1 MHNER
6 EWARMTDQP
15 GKVELSTP
23 DLSLENRAVIDALLP
38 GVIKDGVVDPTQ
50 LADLLDLPLMAAP
63 SGRERYGLQWAGKGE
78 AVRSLL
84 APGHGCLVPDLEGS
98 VDFEKAKNVFIEGDN
113 LEVLKLLQKAYN
125 DEVKLIYIDPPY
137 NTGNDFVYNDD
148 FADGLRGYLRYTGQL
163 DDSGNRTSASADT
176 AGRRHSRWLSM
187 MYPRLI
193 LARNLLAPDG
203 VLFVSIDDNEFG
215 NLKALLDEV
224 FGPENALGCITVV
237 SNLKGRSDDKYFAT
251 AHNYLLAYQRSSF
264 VPRGV
269 PLPEAYRDDYPES
282 DENGKRFRL
291 QGLRKRGNSARRE
304 DRPSMFYP
312 FYVDPASG
320 KLALEQVGNF
330 TIEVLPRLSD
340 GADGRWR
347 WGRDTAQSRM
357 SELMARQV
365 GPTRRWDAFQ
375 IDALE
380 RDGAERRAIPKT
392 VWDGPEVANEAGTL
406 ELRKLMGK
414 RIFDTPKPTG
424 LIRQILEHTVSDDDL
439 ILDFFAGSGSTAHAV
454 ALMNAADGGT
464 RRVIS
469 VNIQEPTPEA
479 SEARKHGYQAVS
491 DITRDRLE
499 AVMETVPGAQAQG
512 LRTYRLGRSNF
523 RGTVESD
530 ELDLSVSTL
539 AWEETDWQAI
549 AAEVLLKEGIALDE
563 NWDRIHVGDTE
574 VVVAG
579 GVAVVLSDK
588 SDDALVEAVLQLK
601 TRVVVFMEDGFA
613 GADAVKANAFTNA
626 KNAGITMK
634 TV

>member
-1 MHNER
+1 
-6 EWARMTDQP
+6 MT
-15 GKVELSTP
+15 STLRRRITISWRISAHP
-23 DLSLENRAVIDALLP
+23 LFRAVFRFP
-38 GVIKDGVVDPTQ
+38 
-50 LADLLDLPLMAAP
+50 
-63 SGRERYGLQWAGKGE
+63 
-78 AVRSLL
+78 
-84 APGHGCLVPDLEGS
+84 
-98 VDFEKAKNVFIEGDN
+98 
-113 LEVLKLLQKAYN
+113 
-125 DEVKLIYIDPPY
+125 
-137 NTGNDFVYNDD
+137 
-148 FADGLRGYLRYTGQL
+148 
-163 DDSGNRTSASADT
+163 
-176 AGRRHSRWLSM
+176 RH
-187 MYPRLI
+187 I
-193 LARNLLAPDG
+193 
-203 VLFVSIDDNEFG
+203 
-215 NLKALLDEV
+215 
-224 FGPENALGCITVV
+224 
-237 SNLKGRSDDKYFAT
+237 
-251 AHNYLLAYQRSSF
+251 
-264 VPRGV
+264 
-269 PLPEAYRDDYPES
+269 
-282 DENGKRFRL
+282 
-291 QGLRKRGNSARRE
+291 
-304 DRPSMFYP
+304 
-312 FYVDPASG
+312 
-320 KLALEQVGNF
+320 F

-347 WGRDTAQSRM
+347 WGRDTAQSRIN
-357 SELMARQV
+357 ELMARQV

-424 LIRQILEHTVSDDDL
+424 LIRQILEHTVSDDAL

-479 SEARKHGYQAVS
+479 SDARKHGYQAVS
-491 DITRDRLE
+491 DITRDRLA

-512 LRTYRLGRSNF
+512 LRTYRLGHSNF
-523 RGTVESD
+523 RGAVASD

-563 NWDRIHVGDTE
+563 NWDRINIGDTE

-588 SDDALVEAVLQLK
+588 SDDTLVEAVLQLK

-634 TV
+634 TA